1 MALSS
6 DILSAFAKITVE
18 ADKPNTAGTVVNGT
32 AKAYAGGM
40 YVQLDGSDQ
49 LTPITSS
56 TAGMKD
62 GDRVTVLVKDHK
74 TTVTGNVSSPSVT
87 TDEFTDTKEEIGSKI
102 EEFENVIADTVTTG
116 QLEAESARIDDLVT
130 ETLAVKDRLT
140 ATEADI
146 TDLTANKASITELE
160 AAKAEI
166 DQLEANMLTAEA
178 ADIKYA
184 TIANL
189 EATNANIHNL
199 QADYG
204 EFEELATGKFTA
216 IEADIL
222 ELDTGKLS
230 AEEADLKYANI
241 DFSNIGVAA
250 VEELFAKSGI
260 IGDLVVSEGHIT
272 GHLVGVTISGDL
284 IQGNTIKADKLVV
297 LGDDGLYYKL
307 NVSGE
312 SVAAEQTQYN
322 SLNGSIITANTITA
336 EKINVDDLVAFNAT
350 IGGFHIDDHA
360 LYSGAKASVDNTT
373 RGTYMDDDGQFVI
386 GDNNNYL
393 KFFLDETDS
402 KWKLQLSAESIKIG
416 ASGTSLEEKLEQIEA
431 NNGKLTET
439 VSGNSILTAEDSG
452 GRKPYDLKVYGQTKQ
467 NLWVNPSGTVTKNGI
482 TVTPNS
488 DGSVSVNGTS
498 TSSTLI
504 NLYASYALTPGTQY
518 TISVDKLFP
527 MNGSEKSGGFYVQRA
542 IEGQE
547 SSTIAYLM
555 STGSSKESFTVPEE
569 TEHCIFGLQVIEGA
583 TVSGTYRVM
592 LNEGSEA
599 EPWCP
604 PGLHSVGELMPHER
618 NLWQNPSGTSNGLTV
633 TANEDGSITLSGTPT
648 LSNQVNI
655 STYALKPGSTYT
667 VSKDVETTGVKF
679 LIQSYDSGRSF
690 LRNEVD
696 ASGWGNVK
704 TFTLHDDAAYVVFG
718 ISAAVGQA
726 ASGTYRVMLNEGS
739 TAFPWVPPGCESL
752 VTLVTAGK
760 NLIDTS
766 GAREALGITP
776 VVNADGSVTI
786 NGTPLRSGGILMC
799 ADFSVKAGTYVL
811 SGIKK
816 GNPYGTTR
824 FELYNRSSDSPN
836 NAIVSVGGSNSDTA
850 SFALQEDSTLRL
862 ALIVFSS
869 QTYNNFTVYPQLELG
884 STATEYEPPNINTV
898 PIDLQGN
905 ELCSLPDGTRDVL
918 DVGNGLM
925 MKEVVKTSLSDAVVS
940 VYVQETSSHIPY
952 VILNN
957 VIAPFGN
964 SADLVTQNVM
974 CDTWPSRVSVAE
986 RSIYRTWNAL
996 VIADE
1001 RFTNKEVAQQII
1013 NDTGGYVV
1021 ANIPPTEIQLTP
1033 PDFPA
1038 LPEGTAHAWL
1048 SVNDPM
1054 DPDFD
1059 LTYWTEYGKV
1069 VSEVKDEADRGI
1081 TAAQDSASNASET
1094 AQDAMNE
1101 LNSVR
1106 SEINVLTESIS
1117 TLVTDGNGGSL
1128 MEQTEDGW
1136 TFNIGAIQ
1144 SQLNNA
1150 VNSITDIQGD
1160 LSEKETVIN
1169 AINGLADD
1177 IAEKTAYINMTTD
1190 DGGSPCIELGEST
1203 SDFKLRI
1210 TNTSIDFMQGTS
1222 KIAYI
1227 TNKSLYIQSSV
1238 VTDDFKIGSGA
1249 GFIWKRRSNGNMG
1262 LRWEAN

>member
-62 GDRVTVLVKDHK
+62 GDRVTVLIKDHK

-452 GRKPYDLKVYGQTKQ
+452 GRKPYDLKVYGQTRQ
-467 NLWVNPSGTVTKNGI
+467 NLWAKYSGGTNGL
-482 TVTPNS
+482 TATTNS
-488 DGSVSVNGTS
+488 DGSL
-498 TSSTLI
+498 TLGGETTQDGSQWPYDKVI
-504 NLYASYALTPGTQY
+504 YTLKKGFQYTLSIDKALGEKQLIGIRFGDESDAYVASYTIKPGGKIIT
-518 TISVDKLFP
+518 
-527 MNGSEKSGGFYVQRA
+527 
-542 IEGQE
+542 
-547 SSTIAYLM
+547 
-555 STGSSKESFTVPEE
+555 FTVPDDNVRY
-569 TEHCIFGLQVIEGA
+569 IRLIAGSNDDAVIGD

-592 LNEGSEA
+592 LNEGSTA
-599 EPWCP
+599 QPWCP
-604 PGLHSVGELMPHER
+604 PGINGVEGLSLM
-618 NLWQNPSGTSNGLTV
+618 
-633 TANEDGSITLSGTPT
+633 
-648 LSNQVNI
+648 
-655 STYALKPGSTYT
+655 
-667 VSKDVETTGVKF
+667 
-679 LIQSYDSGRSF
+679 
-690 LRNEVD
+690 
-696 ASGWGNVK
+696 
-704 TFTLHDDAAYVVFG
+704 
-718 ISAAVGQA
+718 
-726 ASGTYRVMLNEGS
+726 
-739 TAFPWVPPGCESL
+739 
-752 VTLVTAGK
+752 TAGK
-760 NLIDTS
+760 NLL
-766 GAREALGITP
+766 ARMGPSLPHTRAGITFSDNGDSGIRVSGTATAAAYYNFYSTSLAKALRITP
-776 VVNADGSVTI
+776 GEYTASLIGGGSGLNLSVGYF
-786 NGTPLRSGGILMC
+786 NGEIG
-799 ADFSVKAGTYVL
+799 ADFTGSWIATNVDSAPRTNSIDRPVYIRAFISVA
-811 SGIKK
+811 SGLTV
-816 GNPYGTTR
+816 NT
-824 FELYNRSSDSPN
+824 
-836 NAIVSVGGSNSDTA
+836 V
-850 SFALQEDSTLRL
+850 
-862 ALIVFSS
+862 
-869 QTYNNFTVYPQLELG
+869 VYPQLEIG
-884 STATEYEPPNINTV
+884 STATAYEPPSVSSTEI
-898 PIDLQGN
+898 PLLGN
-905 ELCSLPDGTRDVL
+905 KISSLPDGTRDELTVDAGGNVVL
-918 DVGNGLM
+918 RKRTSFRNLNSGSPWGVSSIDNDVFYAPMNDAK
-925 MKEVVKTSLSDAVVS
+925 MKDHGIDFYCDKFPPYSGKMGGSTPAYPAAKMDLISSGVQIDLWVKSQSTTSLSAFKTLIGS
-940 VYVQETSSHIPY
+940 SGFNVQYE
-952 VILNN
+952 
-957 VIAPFGN
+957 
-964 SADLVTQNVM
+964 
-974 CDTWPSRVSVAE
+974 
-986 RSIYRTWNAL
+986 
-996 VIADE
+996 ADE
-1001 RFTNKEVAQQII
+1001 ET
-1013 NDTGGYVV
+1013 D
-1021 ANIPPTEIQLTP
+1021 IPLGTVDLS
-1033 PDFPA
+1033 A
-1038 LPEGTAHAWL
+1038 LPEGTAHVWIAA
-1048 SVNDPM
+1048 NTAM

-1169 AINGLADD
+1169 AINGLVDD

-1190 DGGSPCIELGEST
+1190 DEGSPCIELGEST

-1210 TNTSIDFMQGTS
+1210 TNTSIDFMQGTN

-1227 TNKSLYIQSSV
+1227 TNESLYIQSSV

>member
-467 NLWVNPSGTVTKNGI
+467 NLW
-482 TVTPNS
+482 
-488 DGSVSVNGTS
+488 
-498 TSSTLI
+498 
-504 NLYASYALTPGTQY
+504 
-518 TISVDKLFP
+518 
-527 MNGSEKSGGFYVQRA
+527 
-542 IEGQE
+542 
-547 SSTIAYLM
+547 
-555 STGSSKESFTVPEE
+555 
-569 TEHCIFGLQVIEGA
+569 
-583 TVSGTYRVM
+583 
-592 LNEGSEA
+592 
-599 EPWCP
+599 
-604 PGLHSVGELMPHER
+604 
-618 NLWQNPSGTSNGLTV
+618 QNPSGISNGLTV
-633 TANEDGSITLSGTPT
+633 TANEDGSVTLSGTPT
-648 LSNQVNI
+648 SSNQVDI

-679 LIQSYDSGRSF
+679 LIQSYDSGGSF

-704 TFTLHDDAAYVVFG
+704 TFTLHDDGAYVRFG
-718 ISAAVGQA
+718 VSAAVGQA
-726 ASGTYRVMLNEGS
+726 VSGTYRVMLNEGS
-739 TAFPWVPPGCESL
+739 KAEPWCPPGLNGVDKLS
-752 VTLVTAGK
+752 VVTAGK
-760 NLIDTS
+760 NLL
-766 GAREALGITP
+766 ARMGPSLPYTIAGITFS
-776 VVNADGSVTI
+776 D
-786 NGTPLRSGGILMC
+786 NGDSGIRVSGT
-799 ADFSVKAGTYVL
+799 ATVAAYYNFFSVAAAQATRITPGEYTASL
-811 SGIKK
+811 IGGDSGL
-816 GNPYGTTR
+816 N
-824 FELYNRSSDSPN
+824 L
-836 NAIVSVGGSNSDTA
+836 SVGYYDGVIGGSYTSWLATNLPGVSNTGSIDRPVYLRPFLSVAKGKTVDT
-850 SFALQEDSTLRL
+850 
-862 ALIVFSS
+862 V
-869 QTYNNFTVYPQLELG
+869 VYPQLELG

-905 ELCSLPDGTRDVL
+905 ELCSLPDGTRDELTVDGSGNVVL
-918 DVGNGLM
+918 RKKTDVFAAT
-925 MKEVVKTSLSDAVVS
+925 TSTEWTAYDDECKSAVIPSAHGISNELSS
-940 VYVQETSSHIPY
+940 
-952 VILNN
+952 LNEEE
-957 VIAPFGN
+957 F
-964 SADLVTQNVM
+964 M
-974 CDTWPSRVSVAE
+974 CDAYPVAGKNWGSANWTSYPSVAFSPNSSWTDKVMYCKGSGPE
-986 RSIYRTWNAL
+986 PDSKAFNVLYLRQEEQT
-996 VIADE
+996 
-1001 RFTNKEVAQQII
+1001 
-1013 NDTGGYVV
+1013 
-1021 ANIPPTEIQLTP
+1021 IPLGKIDLS
-1033 PDFPA
+1033 A
-1038 LPEGTAHAWL
+1038 LPEGFAHVWITANAA
-1048 SVNDPM
+1048 M

-1059 LTYWTEYGKV
+1059 LTYWTEHGKV
-1069 VSEVKDEADRGI
+1069 VSEVKEEADRGI

-1150 VNSITDIQGD
+1150 VNNITDIQGD

-1169 AINGLADD
+1169 AINGLVDD

-1210 TNTSIDFMQGTS
+1210 TNTSIDFMQGTN

-1227 TNKSLYIQSSV
+1227 TNESLYIQSSV
-1238 VTDDFKIGSGA
+1238 VTDDFKIGAGA

>member
-62 GDRVTVLVKDHK
+62 GDRVTVLIKDHK

-87 TDEFTDTKEEIGSKI
+87 TDEFEDTKTEIGSKI
-102 EEFENVIADTVTTG
+102 EEFENVIADTVTTE

-130 ETLAVKDRLT
+130 ENLAVKDRLT

-166 DQLEANMLTAEA
+166 DQLEANMITAEA
-178 ADIKYA
+178 ADLKYA

-216 IEADIL
+216 IEADIS
-222 ELDTGKLS
+222 ELDAEKLS
-230 AEEADLKYANI
+230 AEEADLLYANI
-241 DFSNIGVAA
+241 DFTNIGVAA

-284 IQGNTIKADKLVV
+284 IEGNTIKADKLVV

-360 LYSGAKASVDNTT
+360 LYSGAKASVDNAT

-402 KWKLQLSAESIKIG
+402 KWKLQLSAESIKMG
-416 ASGTSLEEKLEQIEA
+416 ASGTSLEEE
-431 NNGKLTET
+431 
-439 VSGNSILTAEDSG
+439 
-452 GRKPYDLKVYGQTKQ
+452 
-467 NLWVNPSGTVTKNGI
+467 
-482 TVTPNS
+482 
-488 DGSVSVNGTS
+488 
-498 TSSTLI
+498 
-504 NLYASYALTPGTQY
+504 
-518 TISVDKLFP
+518 
-527 MNGSEKSGGFYVQRA
+527 
-542 IEGQE
+542 
-547 SSTIAYLM
+547 
-555 STGSSKESFTVPEE
+555 
-569 TEHCIFGLQVIEGA
+569 
-583 TVSGTYRVM
+583 
-592 LNEGSEA
+592 
-599 EPWCP
+599 
-604 PGLHSVGELMPHER
+604 
-618 NLWQNPSGTSNGLTV
+618 
-633 TANEDGSITLSGTPT
+633 
-648 LSNQVNI
+648 
-655 STYALKPGSTYT
+655 
-667 VSKDVETTGVKF
+667 VE
-679 LIQSYDSGRSF
+679 
-690 LRNEVD
+690 
-696 ASGWGNVK
+696 
-704 TFTLHDDAAYVVFG
+704 
-718 ISAAVGQA
+718 
-726 ASGTYRVMLNEGS
+726 
-739 TAFPWVPPGCESL
+739 
-752 VTLVTAGK
+752 
-760 NLIDTS
+760 
-766 GAREALGITP
+766 
-776 VVNADGSVTI
+776 
-786 NGTPLRSGGILMC
+786 
-799 ADFSVKAGTYVL
+799 
-811 SGIKK
+811 
-816 GNPYGTTR
+816 
-824 FELYNRSSDSPN
+824 
-836 NAIVSVGGSNSDTA
+836 
-850 SFALQEDSTLRL
+850 
-862 ALIVFSS
+862 
-869 QTYNNFTVYPQLELG
+869 
-884 STATEYEPPNINTV
+884 
-898 PIDLQGN
+898 
-905 ELCSLPDGTRDVL
+905 
-918 DVGNGLM
+918 
-925 MKEVVKTSLSDAVVS
+925 
-940 VYVQETSSHIPY
+940 
-952 VILNN
+952 
-957 VIAPFGN
+957 
-964 SADLVTQNVM
+964 
-974 CDTWPSRVSVAE
+974 
-986 RSIYRTWNAL
+986 
-996 VIADE
+996 
-1001 RFTNKEVAQQII
+1001 
-1013 NDTGGYVV
+1013 
-1021 ANIPPTEIQLTP
+1021 
-1033 PDFPA
+1033 
-1038 LPEGTAHAWL
+1038 
-1048 SVNDPM
+1048 
-1054 DPDFD
+1054 
-1059 LTYWTEYGKV
+1059 
-1069 VSEVKDEADRGI
+1069 
-1081 TAAQDSASNASET
+1081 AAQDSAANASES

-1101 LNSVR
+1101 ISNVR
-1106 SEINVLTESIS
+1106 SEMNILTESIS

-1128 MEQTEDGW
+1128 MEQTENGW

-1160 LSEKETVIN
+1160 LNEKETVIN
-1169 AINGLADD
+1169 AINGLVDD

-1210 TNTSIDFMQGTS
+1210 TNTSIDFMQGTNR
-1222 KIAYI
+1222 IAYI
-1227 TNKSLYIQSSV
+1227 TNESLYIQSSV